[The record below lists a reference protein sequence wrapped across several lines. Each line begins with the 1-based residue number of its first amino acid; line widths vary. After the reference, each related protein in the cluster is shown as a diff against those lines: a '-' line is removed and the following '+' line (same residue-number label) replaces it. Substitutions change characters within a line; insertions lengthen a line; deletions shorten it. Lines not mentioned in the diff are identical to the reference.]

1 MIPFVHQH
9 GRTLVARHVTW
20 QLMLCVYSL
29 LLIYGW

>member
-9 GRTLVARHVTW
+9 GWTLVAPHVMW